1 MSPISRLQQSSDF
14 GAVAGV
20 TGSYG
25 AITASGAGPLRENS
39 KNSLFIESMTQMPRI
54 NKHVPGT
61 EKGKTA
67 LFLGG
72 GAPNFTLMSGA
83 LLALLE
89 ARIPRRFD
97 IISMAGAGAVVG
109 LIYLAPKAGLS
120 KQRAL
125 KNTVNFGISDAIYE
139 MLPINYKTFAKSGPS
154 ADAFNEF
161 WFSLPIVREAM
172 RMHDR
177 KMSDREKL
185 WADWLLF
192 LGAAMCPTD
201 LNFFSKGVCE
211 HPRFIEEFIDL
222 EKVRKIRT
230 KVEINAFDIKKHGIH
245 DFTNG
250 DLARRPKDTLRAA
263 LSFPFIYP
271 PHELDGRQYYEG
283 AAFQTLNQL
292 KSIEQIERFIILN
305 PLRSNLIQAPD
316 NLWDAYIQ
324 SIIMPVVGIAESE
337 VGSDRRVRPIDVSWM
352 YYRGALEQI
361 RATLQ
366 RVDRQTRLGWKQKFE
381 RMEWYSAELKIDDDD
396 VPDALGWK
404 RSSLENLFN
413 FGHRAGKKLVTRLR
427 NKDPV
432 YSGRELARFVCD

>member
-1 MSPISRLQQSSDF
+1 MR
-14 GAVAGV
+14 
-20 TGSYG
+20 
-25 AITASGAGPLRENS
+25 
-39 KNSLFIESMTQMPRI
+39 MPAI
-54 NKHVPGT
+54 NKSGRGT
-61 EKGKTA
+61 RKGKTA

-83 LLALLE
+83 LLALHE
-89 ARIPRRFD
+89 ARIPRKFD

-109 LIYLAPKAGLS
+109 LMYLAPKAGLT

-161 WFSLPIVREAM
+161 WFSLPIVQEAM

-177 KMSDREKL
+177 DMSDEERL

-201 LNFFSKGVCE
+201 LNFFSKGICE
-211 HPRFIEEFIDL
+211 HPKFIEEFIDL
-222 EKVRKIRT
+222 KKVRNIRT
-230 KVEINAFDIKKHGIH
+230 KIEINAFDIKRHEIH
-245 DFTNG
+245 DFKNR

-271 PHELDGRQYYEG
+271 PHELGGRVYYEG
-283 AAFQTLNQL
+283 AAFQTLNKL
-292 KSIEQIERFIILN
+292 NSIKEIDRFIILN
-305 PLRSNLIQAPD
+305 PLRANLIQEPD
-316 NLWDAYIQ
+316 NLWDAYTQ

-337 VGSDRRVRPIDVSWM
+337 SGPPISWI

-361 RATLQ
+361 RTTLQ
-366 RVDRQTRLGWKQKFE
+366 NESKATRLAWKQKLKG
-381 RMEWYSAELKIDDDD
+381 MEWYSAHLRIPQNR
-396 VPDALGWK
+396 VHNALGWR
-404 RSSLENLFN
+404 RSSLEYLFN
-413 FGHRAGKKLVTRLR
+413 FGHDAGKDLVRRLR
-427 NKDPV
+427 RGEPNYTGDK
-432 YSGRELARFVCD
+432 LARLICD